1 MNKIFV
7 VLLAGLGVYAL
18 QVQADDMADNSNMT
32 AVTISEAMQMPDD
45 SNVMIIGTITENL
58 GNEKYKL
65 KDNSGEVIVEIDNDD
80 WVGVAATPGS
90 TVQIMGEIDRNGN
103 ENIEIDVESAT
114 VQQ

>member
-1 MNKIFV
+1 MNKIFFI
-7 VLLAGLGVYAL
+7 LCAGLGVWAL
-18 QVQADDMADNSNMT
+18 QVQAEDMADSSNT
-32 AVTISEAMQMPDD
+32 ATVTISEAMKMPDD
-45 SNVMIIGTITENL
+45 ATVMIIGTITENL

-80 WVGVAATPGS
+80 WVGVAATPGN
-90 TVQIMGEIDRNGN
+90 TVQIMGEIDRDGN